1 MDSKC
6 FYTNHLIG
14 WGTSSGLPGGDRG
27 VSEEQLI
34 TTVEGC
40 AGCLK
45 GFQASST
52 ERAYD
57 EYEII

>member
-1 MDSKC
+1 MDPKC
-6 FYTNHLIG
+6 VYTNHLIG
-14 WGTSSGLPGGDRG
+14 WCTSSGLPGGDRG

-45 GFQASST
+45 GVQASLT
-52 ERAYD
+52 KRAHD